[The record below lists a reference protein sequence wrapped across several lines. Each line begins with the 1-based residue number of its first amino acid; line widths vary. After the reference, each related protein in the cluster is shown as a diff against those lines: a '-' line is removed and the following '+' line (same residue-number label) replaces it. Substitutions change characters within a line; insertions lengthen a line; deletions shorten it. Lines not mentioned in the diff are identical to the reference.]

1 MGVSIDFVSNVWLM
15 KLKLHAISRLTDL
28 LIKVKEKTTSSESA
42 HMKHMKQV
50 QTKAVKN
57 EQMLNGRLTG
67 T

>member
-28 LIKVKEKTTSSESA
+28 LIKVKEKTTSRESA
-42 HMKHMKQV
+42 HMKQV